1 MALRQE
7 VTFGI
12 FRARRKARVL
22 FGVGKA
28 SGDIGHGIDQQ
39 LRGEI
44 DAGVAA
50 GDRCGRRQIAAGAVA
65 GDADARCISA
75 EFGDARDHVAHGGKA
90 VLERA
95 GKARFRRAPIVDGD
109 HDGAG
114 FDREQARLPVMGFEI
129 AGDPAAAMEKHHGR
143 RFVVRDAIDARGQRP
158 GRALHLDIARR
169 SRPAAAERRRAS
181 GQRAQRVAG
190 ALRRHRLGI
199 AQRQAW
205 NDVGDNR
212 IERGGH
218 AGSGH

>member
-7 VTFGI
+7 VAFGI
-12 FRARRKARVL
+12 FRPRRKARV
-22 FGVGKA
+22 FFRVGKA

-50 GDRCGRRQIAAGAVA
+50 GDGCGRCQIAAGAVA
-65 GDADARCISA
+65 GDADARAIAA
-75 EFGDARDHVAHGGKA
+75 ELGDARDDVARGGKA
-90 VLERA
+90 VLEGA

-109 HDGAG
+109 DDGAG
-114 FDREQARLPVMGFEI
+114 LDGEQARLPVMGFEI
-129 AGDPAAAMEKHHGR
+129 AGDPAAAVEKHHGR
-143 RFVVRDAIDARGQRP
+143 RCLLRNAIDARGKRP
-158 GRALHLDIARR
+158 GRAVHLDIAH
-169 SRPAAAERRRAS
+169 ALDRRRRNGSARC
-181 GQRAQRVAG
+181 GQRTQRVAC
-190 ALRRHRLGI
+190 ALRRHRIGI
-199 AQRQAW
+199 AQRQVW